1 MAKIK
6 VKDIKPAKTAKTN
19 IKLEKL
25 SEKEMSSIVGGC
37 GGMHIL
43 ICYLESM

>member
-6 VKDIKPAKTAKTN
+6 VEDIKQAKTAKTN
-19 IKLEKL
+19 IELEKL

-37 GGMHIL
+37 GGMHSIL
-43 ICYLESM
+43 CWLLSL